1 MIPDTISI
9 TGEMAGSIRSHHT
22 SETPK
27 DRRMTD
33 CEPFVL
39 KPEKG
44 TRAVDLQWK
53 AIV

>member
-1 MIPDTISI
+1 MIPDTIPI
-9 TGEMAGSIRSHHT
+9 TGETAGSIRTHQTNET
-22 SETPK
+22 SE
-27 DRRMTD
+27 DRIMTD